1 MLDAVVAGALPG
13 GMDRA
18 EMAGELDLLVVDEF
32 LVVKHHD
39 RVAIDR
45 VLDGVAVGRLQ
56 RLREIDPRDLGR
68 EALRDWRNRD
78 AQRSLLR
85 L

>member
-1 MLDAVVAGALPG
+1 
-13 GMDRA
+13 
-18 EMAGELDLLVVDEF
+18 
-32 LVVKHHD
+32 VKHHD
-39 RVAIDR
+39 RVAIDG
-45 VLDGVAVGRLQ
+45 VLDGVAVGQLQ
-56 RLREIDPRDLGR
+56 RLREIDTRDLSD